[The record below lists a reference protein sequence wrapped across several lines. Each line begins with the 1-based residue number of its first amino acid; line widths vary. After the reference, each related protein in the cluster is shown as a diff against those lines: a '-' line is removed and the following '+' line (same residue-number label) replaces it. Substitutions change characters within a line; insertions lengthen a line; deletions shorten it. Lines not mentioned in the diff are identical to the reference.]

1 MATQE
6 VLARRRPSRI
16 ALGRSWI
23 DSSWSNSCS
32 CSNRIP
38 PSSVRCHATA
48 EPQTALLKVC
58 SARTRRALIKCIV
71 AELSLQKKKAQFA
84 SPSQKS
90 VPMFSSCQIRY
101 FKCLTFKLPAIS
113 PKLTKRCPSKIRHFY
128 MSSISETD
136 ELLLPGPPD
145 CRSSKRK
152 GAEHSLDQFQGIGM
166 YRWPSREGGHIS
178 YPF

>member
-1 MATQE
+1 MVQL
-6 VLARRRPSRI
+6 V
-16 ALGRSWI
+16 
-23 DSSWSNSCS
+23 CS
-32 CSNRIP
+32 CFNRIP

-71 AELSLQKKKAQFA
+71 AELSLR
-84 SPSQKS
+84 KS
-90 VPMFSSCQIRY
+90 RNLHLLHKNPCPPCCQIRY

-113 PKLTKRCPSKIRHFY
+113 SKLTKSCPSKIRHFY

-145 CRSSKRK
+145 CRSSKGK

-166 YRWPSREGGHIS
+166 YRWPSRRTHIP
-178 YPF
+178 PF